1 MGDVDQAGEP
11 HEQDR
16 RPHSALER
24 VRGSRA
30 AGSVSGV
37 FAWAGSLTA
46 RLWRG
51 DMARWGREFEEWRY
65 TSWERF
71 KEGPVAARLA
81 YLGRGGRRMWRWA
94 RGNRGVRR
102 GAIALALMAVALV
115 GSVLGVTL
123 AGKASIPI
131 GPFQSSLEVQPSVTG
146 ETWVA
151 LPPLGSLTLDSHT
164 GPLKLSVSLDSLD
177 QARTQALVA
186 DPDGLNK
193 ASATVAEDLISGL
206 ISVALRAAAGAAL
219 AGLVLGGL
227 LFRSVRRSAI
237 CGALSLALT
246 VAVVGLAA
254 GTLRPQ
260 SIEEPRYE
268 GLLANAPAVVGDA
281 RKIADRYEEY
291 RAQLQ
296 RMVTNAAQ
304 LYTTAS
310 TLPTFDA
317 DPNTVRILHVS
328 DLHLNPSAWS
338 VIGTV
343 VEQFQIEAVVDTG
356 DITDWGTEQEAK
368 AYTSSIGALPVPYI
382 YIRGNHDS
390 EATAKAVAAQDNA
403 IVLDGDTVTVAGLT
417 FAGIG
422 DPRFT
427 PDKTSAPGDLREEQ
441 VMYNSGAELADV
453 VEDSDVP
460 VDVCLVHDPV
470 SAGPLADLTPL
481 VLSGHRHAREVTVM
495 PDSTTRLMVQG
506 STGGAGLRGLE
517 GDTPTPLELSVLYFS
532 KDDRSLQAYDDIT
545 LGGAGQT
552 EVTLQRNVI
561 DGIADGVVP
570 PPQTDPSAPSA
581 PAPSGS

>member
-1 MGDVDQAGEP
+1 MDEVGE
-11 HEQDR
+11 HDGR
-16 RPHSALER
+16 GGGARSALRR

-30 AGSVSGV
+30 ARAVV
-37 FAWAGSLTA
+37 AMFVWAGSLLA
-46 RLWRG
+46 RLWSG
-51 DMARWGREFEEWRY
+51 DLGRWLREFSEWRF
-65 TSWERF
+65 TAWARF
-71 KEGPVAARLA
+71 KEGRVAAWLTA
-81 YLGRGGRRMWRWA
+81 FGRGCVRVWRWL
-94 RGNRGVRR
+94 RGNRTTRR
-102 GAIALALMAVALV
+102 VSVGFAVVIVAAFGA
-115 GSVLGVTL
+115 VLGVTL

-131 GPFQSSLEVQPSVTG
+131 GPFQSSMEVQPSFTG
-146 ETWVA
+146 ETRVA

-177 QARTQALVA
+177 QGRTQALVA

-193 ASATVAEDLISGL
+193 ASETVAEDVVTGL

-219 AGLVLGGL
+219 AGLLLGGV
-227 LFRSVRRSAI
+227 LFRSVRRAAV
-237 CGALSLALT
+237 CGGLSLALT
-246 VAVVGLAA
+246 MSVVGLAA
-254 GTLRPQ
+254 ATLRPQ
-260 SIEEPRYE
+260 SIEEPRYD

-281 RKIADRYEEY
+281 RQIADRYEEY

-310 TLPTFDA
+310 TLPTFDP

-328 DLHLNPSAWS
+328 DLHLNPAAWS
-338 VIGTV
+338 VIATV

-368 AYTSSIGALPVPYI
+368 AYTSAIGTLPVPYI

-390 EATAKAVAAQDNA
+390 QATAEAVASQENA

-427 PDKTSAPGDLREEQ
+427 PDKSSAPGDLREEQ

-453 VEDSDVP
+453 VADSNKP

-470 SAGPLADLTPL
+470 SAGPLAGLTPL
-481 VLSGHRHAREVTVM
+481 VLAGHRHAREVTVM
-495 PDSTTRLMVQG
+495 PDSTTRLMVEG

-517 GDTPTPLELSVLYFS
+517 GDTPTPLELSVLYFG
-532 KDDRSLQAYDDIT
+532 KEDRALQAYDDIT

-561 DGIADGVVP
+561 DGIADGVEP
-570 PPQTDPSAPSA
+570 APD
-581 PAPSGS
+581 PSGS

>member
-1 MGDVDQAGEP
+1 MDEVGE
-11 HEQDR
+11 HDGG
-16 RPHSALER
+16 RPRSAVAR
-24 VRGSRA
+24 VRGSRPA
-30 AGSVSGV
+30 RAVSAM
-37 FAWAGSLTA
+37 FAWLGSLIA

-51 DMARWGREFEEWRY
+51 DLSRWAREFGEWRY
-65 TSWERF
+65 TAWERF
-71 KEGPVAARLA
+71 KAGPVAGGLA
-81 YLGRGGRRMWRWA
+81 AFGRGCRRAWRWL
-94 RGNRGVRR
+94 RGNRAARR
-102 GAIALALMAVALV
+102 TLVGLAVVAVAV
-115 GSVLGVTL
+115 CGSVLGVTL

-131 GPFQSSLEVQPSVTG
+131 GPFQSSMEVQPSVTG
-146 ETWVA
+146 ETRVA

-164 GPLKLSVSLDSLD
+164 GPLKLNVSLDSLD

-186 DPDGLNK
+186 DPEGLSK
-193 ASATVAEDLISGL
+193 ASETVAEDLITGL

-219 AGLVLGGL
+219 AGLLLGGV
-227 LFRSVRRSAI
+227 LFRSVRRAAV
-237 CGALSLALT
+237 CGGLSLALT
-246 VAVVGLAA
+246 MGVVGLAA
-254 GTLRPQ
+254 ATLRPQ
-260 SIEEPRYE
+260 SIEEPRYD

-281 RKIADRYEEY
+281 RQIADRYEEY

-310 TLPTFDA
+310 TLPTFDP

-328 DLHLNPSAWS
+328 DLHLNPAAWS
-338 VIGTV
+338 VIATV

-368 AYTSSIGALPVPYI
+368 AYTSAIGTLPVPYI

-390 EATAKAVAAQDNA
+390 QATAKAVAAQKNA
-403 IVLDGDTVTVAGLT
+403 IVLDGDTVTVGGLT

-427 PDKTSAPGDLREEQ
+427 PDKSSAPGDLREEQ

-453 VEDSDVP
+453 IADSDTP
-460 VDVCLVHDPV
+460 VDVGLVHDPV
-470 SAGPLADLTPL
+470 SAGPLAGLTPL
-481 VLSGHRHAREVTVM
+481 VLAGHRHQREVSIL
-495 PDSTTRLMVQG
+495 PDSTTRLMVEG

-517 GDTPTPLELSVLYFS
+517 GDDPTPLELSVLYFG
-532 KDDRSLQAYDDIT
+532 KDDHALQAYDDIT

-561 DGIADGVVP
+561 DGIADEIEPPAAPSDVP
-570 PPQTDPSAPSA
+570 DPSAS
-581 PAPSGS
+581 